1 MAKYEQTKLKE
12 WTDEDEAELKR
23 LLKKRKS
30 VKRADSH
37 DIKFVSDML
46 YGEESERVLE
56 EALNGNIEVKT
67 HRKVKR
73 YRNIFVELSDR
84 GKPSGIVTSK
94 AEWQA
99 HFLQGEGYEG
109 EVAVLIKTE
118 RLRRISAGKTPV
130 RGGDA
135 STGVKVPL
143 TELMEPY
150 EQD

>member
-1 MAKYEQTKLKE
+1 MAKYTQTKLKE
-12 WTDEDEAELKR
+12 WTDEDEVELKR

-30 VKRADSH
+30 VKRAEGH

-46 YGEESERVLE
+46 FGEESERVLE

-73 YRNIFVELSDR
+73 YGNIFVELSDR
-84 GKPSGIVTSK
+84 GKPSGIVTTK

-99 HFLQGEGYEG
+99 HFLQGEGFEG

-118 RLRRISAGKTPV
+118 RLRRIITGKTPV

-135 STGVKVPL
+135 STGVKVPVK
-143 TELMEPY
+143 ELIEPY